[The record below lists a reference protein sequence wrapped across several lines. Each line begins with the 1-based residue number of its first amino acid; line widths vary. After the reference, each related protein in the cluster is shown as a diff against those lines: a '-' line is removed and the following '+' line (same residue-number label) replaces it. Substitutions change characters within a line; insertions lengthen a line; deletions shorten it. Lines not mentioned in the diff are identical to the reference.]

1 MKWPSYIL
9 SVYMLLL
16 AVFPCCAFDDCPD
29 DKIKTEQATNHENG
43 DEDCG
48 TCSPFF
54 NCEGCASVTTIVEPI
69 YFNIISL
76 PVKQVYTDFLSPS
89 IPDVHYDFWQPPK
102 LAFC

>member
-1 MKWPSYIL
+1 MKWVSYIL
-9 SVYMLLL
+9 SVYMLVL

-54 NCEGCASVTTIVEPI
+54 NCEGCASGTTIVEPI

-76 PVKQVYTDFLSPS
+76 PVKQVYTGFLSPS
-89 IPDVHYDFWQPPK
+89 ISDVHYEFWQPPK